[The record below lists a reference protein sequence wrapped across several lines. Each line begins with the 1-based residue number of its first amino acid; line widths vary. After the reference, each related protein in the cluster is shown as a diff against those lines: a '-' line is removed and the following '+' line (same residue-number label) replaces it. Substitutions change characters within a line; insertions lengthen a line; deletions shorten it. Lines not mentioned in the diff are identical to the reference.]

1 MSTAILELNA
11 ASLRLGRAWALREVS
26 LRLHAGERL
35 ALVGSN
41 GSGKT
46 TLLRLMHGLLAPT
59 EGVRSVDP
67 ALRQAMLFQHPFMLR
82 CSTRFNVTLGLWLAG
97 VPWRQ
102 ASARALV
109 ALDRVGLAHLAQQ
122 RATTLS
128 GGQRQR
134 VALARAWAL
143 QPGLLLLDEPTA
155 SLDPHAKREVEALVA
170 EFSLGSESRT
180 EAPVT
185 LAFASHNLGQVKRLA
200 TRVAYL
206 EGGRVLADLPVQ
218 DFFNDALLGTVCPAA
233 QAFVRGEAI

>member
-1 MSTAILELNA
+1 MSGAAILELQA
-11 ASLRLGRAWALREVS
+11 ASLRLGRAWVLREVNLA
-26 LRLHAGERL
+26 LRAGERL

-59 EGVRSVDP
+59 EGLRRVEP

-82 CSTRFNVTLGLWLAG
+82 CSTRFNVALGLWLAG
-97 VPWRQ
+97 VPWHQ
-102 ASARALV
+102 ASARALL
-109 ALDRVGLAHLAQQ
+109 ALERVGLAGLARQ
-122 RATTLS
+122 RAPTLS

-143 QPGLLLLDEPTA
+143 EPGLLLLDEPTA

-170 EFSLGSESRT
+170 EFSLAAGSSR
-180 EAPVT
+180 AVT

-218 DFFNDALLGTVCPAA
+218 DFFNDALLGASCPAA
-233 QAFVRGEAI
+233 QAFVRGESV

>member
-1 MSTAILELNA
+1 MSGAAILELQA
-11 ASLRLGRAWALREVS
+11 ASLRLGRAWVLREVNLA
-26 LRLHAGERL
+26 LRAGERL

-59 EGVRSVDP
+59 EGQRRVDP

-82 CSTRFNVTLGLWLAG
+82 CSTRFNVALGLWLAG
-97 VPWRQ
+97 VPWHQ
-102 ASARALV
+102 ASARALL
-109 ALDRVGLAHLAQQ
+109 ALERVGLAGLARQ

-143 QPGLLLLDEPTA
+143 EPGLLLLDEPTA

-170 EFSLGSESRT
+170 EFSLAAGSSR
-180 EAPVT
+180 AVT

-218 DFFNDALLGTVCPAA
+218 DFFNDALLGVSCPAA
-233 QAFVRGEAI
+233 QAFVRGESV

>member
-1 MSTAILELNA
+1 MSGAAILELQA
-11 ASLRLGRAWALREVS
+11 ASLRLGRAWVLREVNLA
-26 LRLHAGERL
+26 LRAGERL

-59 EGVRSVDP
+59 EGLRRVDP

-82 CSTRFNVTLGLWLAG
+82 CSTRFNVALGLWLAG
-97 VPWRQ
+97 VPWHQ
-102 ASARALV
+102 ASARALL
-109 ALDRVGLAHLAQQ
+109 ALERVGLAGLARQ

-143 QPGLLLLDEPTA
+143 EPGLLLLDEPTA
-155 SLDPHAKREVEALVA
+155 SLDPHATREVEALVA
-170 EFSLGSESRT
+170 EFSLAAGSSR
-180 EAPVT
+180 AVT

-218 DFFNDALLGTVCPAA
+218 DFFNDALLGASCPAA
-233 QAFVRGEAI
+233 QAFVRGESV